1 MSKKFHGSPEDNSL
15 KLRGFFLFLPPLFY
29 FRSVTM
35 TDTIKIN
42 IQTVDESRLSQID
55 FNHIDFG
62 KVYSDHMF
70 IADYYQGKW
79 QDFRIEPYDMLSF
92 TPGSAILHYGQS
104 VFEGL
109 KAYKNES
116 GEVLVFRPEMNFKR
130 INLSAERMC
139 IPEISEEIFMEGMSE
154 LLKLDKNWIPDLP
167 NTSLY
172 IRPYIFA
179 LDEYI
184 GIKPSDNYKFIIFT
198 CPVGPYY
205 SKPLKVKIEQEFSRA
220 VHGGT
225 GYAKA
230 AGNYAGSL
238 YPAKLAQE
246 KGYDQ
251 LIWTDGA
258 THQYIEEAGTMNVM
272 FIKGNKLITAKTGDT
287 VLKGITRESVLTIA
301 KEWGMEIEERSISVE
316 EIVASLQKGEITEAF
331 GTGTA
336 ATIASIELIS
346 DGQTDYVLPKLK
358 PDGFS
363 NKVFEELDQIKTGK
377 KDDRHGW
384 IFKV

>member
-1 MSKKFHGSPEDNSL
+1 
-15 KLRGFFLFLPPLFY
+15 
-29 FRSVTM
+29 M
-35 TDTIKIN
+35 TDTLKIN
-42 IQTVDESRLSQID
+42 IETIGTSRLSQVD

-70 IADYYQGKW
+70 IADYYNDTW
-79 QDFRIEPYDMLSF
+79 QNFRIEPYDMLRF

-104 VFEGL
+104 VFEGM
-109 KAYKNES
+109 KAYKS
-116 GEVLVFRPEMNFKR
+116 VTGDILVFRPEQNFNR
-130 INLSAERMC
+130 INKSAERMC
-139 IPEISEEIFMEGMSE
+139 IPQVSEEIFMNGLTE
-154 LLKLDKNWIPDLP
+154 LLRIDRNWVPELP

-179 LDEYI
+179 LDEFI
-184 GIKPSDNYKFIIFT
+184 GIRPSDNYKFIIFT

-205 SKPLKVKIEQEFSRA
+205 SKPLKVKIEKEFSRA

-238 YPAKLAQE
+238 YPAKLAQQ

-258 THQYIEEAGTMNVM
+258 THQYVEEAGTMNIM
-272 FIKGNKLITAKTGDT
+272 FIKGNKLITAETGDT
-287 VLKGITRESVLTIA
+287 VLRGITRDSVLTIA
-301 KEWGMEIEERSISVE
+301 KEWGYEVEERRVSVE
-316 EIVASLQKGEITEAF
+316 EIVQGLKKGEIDEAF

-336 ATIASIELIS
+336 ATIATIEVIGD
-346 DGQTDYVLPKLK
+346 DGTDYTLPPLG
-358 PDGFS
+358 PDSFS
-363 NKVFEELDQIKTGK
+363 TRVFAELDQIKTGK
-377 KDDRHGW
+377 KEDKYGW
-384 IFKV
+384 NYKI

>member
-1 MSKKFHGSPEDNSL
+1 
-15 KLRGFFLFLPPLFY
+15 
-29 FRSVTM
+29 M
-35 TDTIKIN
+35 TDMIKIK
-42 IQTVDESRLSQID
+42 IQPTNESRLSQID
-55 FNHIDFG
+55 FHHIDFG
-62 KVYSDHMF
+62 KIYSDHMF

-79 QDFRIEPYDMLSF
+79 QDFRIEPYDMLSLA
-92 TPGSAILHYGQS
+92 PGSAILHYGQS

-109 KAYKNES
+109 KAYKNKS
-116 GEVLVFRPEMNFKR
+116 GQVLVFRPDMNFQR
-130 INLSAERMC
+130 INQSSQRMC
-139 IPEISEEIFMEGMSE
+139 IPELPEEIFMKGMAE
-154 LLKLDKNWIPDLP
+154 LLQLDKNWIPNLP

-179 LDEYI
+179 VDEYI
-184 GIKPSDNYKFIIFT
+184 GIKPADNYKFIIFT

-205 SKPLKVKIEQEFSRA
+205 SKPLKVKIEREFSRA

-238 YPAKLAQE
+238 YPASLAQK

-258 THQYIEEAGTMNVM
+258 THQYIEEAGTMNIM

-287 VLKGITRESVLTIA
+287 VLKGITRKSVLTIA
-301 KEWGMEIEERSISVE
+301 KEWGMAVEERTISVD
-316 EIVASLQKGEITEAF
+316 EIVTSLQKGEITEAF

-346 DGQTDYVLPKLK
+346 DGEKDYKLPAITA
-358 PDGFS
+358 DSFS
-363 NKVFEELDQIKTGK
+363 SKVFEELDQIKTGNK
-377 KDDRHGW
+377 EDRHNW
-384 IFKV
+384 VYNI

>member
-1 MSKKFHGSPEDNSL
+1 
-15 KLRGFFLFLPPLFY
+15 
-29 FRSVTM
+29 M

-42 IQTVDESRLSQID
+42 IQQIDESRLSQID

-79 QDFRIEPYDMLSF
+79 NDFRIEPYDMLDF
-92 TPGSAILHYGQS
+92 KPGSAILHYGQS

-116 GEVLVFRPEMNFKR
+116 GEVLVFRPDMNFKR
-130 INLSAERMC
+130 INQSSQRMC
-139 IPEISEEIFMEGMSE
+139 IPELTEDIFMEGMAE
-154 LLKLDKNWIPDLP
+154 VLRLDKNWIPDLP

-179 LDEYI
+179 IDEYI
-184 GIKPSDNYKFIIFT
+184 GIKPSDSYKFIIFT

-205 SKPLKVKIEQEFSRA
+205 SKPLKVKIEKEFSRA

-258 THQYIEEAGTMNVM
+258 THQYIEEAGTMNIM
-272 FIKGNKLITAKTGDT
+272 FIKGNTLITAKTGDT
-287 VLKGITRESVLTIA
+287 VLKGITRDSVLTIA
-301 KEWGMEIEERSISVE
+301 KEWGIEVEERRISVD
-316 EIVASLQKGEITEAF
+316 EIVSSLQKGEITEAF

-346 DGQTDYVLPKLK
+346 DGTTDYMLPSISEES
-358 PDGFS
+358 FS
-363 NKVFEELDQIKTGK
+363 SKVFKELDHIKTGK
-377 KDDRHGW
+377 KEDRHGW
-384 IFKV
+384 IYKV

>member
-1 MSKKFHGSPEDNSL
+1 
-15 KLRGFFLFLPPLFY
+15 
-29 FRSVTM
+29 M
-35 TDTIKIN
+35 TDTININ
-42 IQTVDESRLSQID
+42 VNTTSSSRLSQID
-55 FNHIDFG
+55 FNNIVFG

-70 IADYYQGKW
+70 MADFYNGQW

-109 KAYKNES
+109 KANKSET
-116 GEVLVFRPEMNFKR
+116 GKITVFRPEDNFR
-130 INLSAERMC
+130 RLNLSAERMC
-139 IPEISEEIFMEGMSE
+139 IPQITEEMFMNGLTE
-154 LLKLDKNWIPDLP
+154 LLRLDKNWVPDLP

-184 GIKPSDNYKFIIFT
+184 GIKPSDNYKFLIFT
-198 CPVGPYY
+198 CPVGAYY
-205 SKPLKVKIEQEFSRA
+205 SKPLKVKIETEYSRA
-220 VHGGT
+220 VQGGT

-238 YPAKLAQE
+238 YPAKLAQD

-258 THQYIEEAGTMNVM
+258 THQFIEEAGTMNVM
-272 FIKGNKLITAKTGDT
+272 FLKGNKLITAETGDT
-287 VLKGITRESVLTIA
+287 VLKGITRDSVLTIA
-301 KEWGMEIEERSISVE
+301 KEWGIEVEERRISVE
-316 EIVASLQKGEITEAF
+316 EIVDSLKKGELTEAF

-336 ATIASIELIS
+336 ATIATIELIG
-346 DGQTDYVLPKLK
+346 DGENDYTIPAPG
-358 PDGFS
+358 PDSFS
-363 NKVFEELDQIKTGK
+363 TKVFAELDDIKTGK
-377 KDDRHGW
+377 KEDTHGW
-384 IFKV
+384 IYRI

>member
-1 MSKKFHGSPEDNSL
+1 
-15 KLRGFFLFLPPLFY
+15 
-29 FRSVTM
+29 M
-35 TDTIKIN
+35 TDTIRIN
-42 IQTVDESRLSQID
+42 IQPVSESRLSQID

-70 IADYYQGKW
+70 IADYYHGKW
-79 QDFRIEPYDMLSF
+79 QDFRIEPYDMLTF

-109 KAYKNES
+109 KAYKDES
-116 GEVLVFRPEMNFKR
+116 GNVLVFRPEMNFNR
-130 INLSAERMC
+130 INKSAQRMC
-139 IPEISEEIFMEGMSE
+139 IPEISEEIFMDGLTE
-154 LLKLDKNWIPDLP
+154 LLRLDKNWIPDLP

-184 GIKPSDNYKFIIFT
+184 GIKPSENYKFIIFT

-205 SKPLKVKIEQEFSRA
+205 SKPLKVKIERKFSRA

-258 THQYIEEAGTMNVM
+258 THEYIEEAGTMNIM
-272 FIKGNKLITAKTGDT
+272 FMIGDKLVTAETGDT
-287 VLKGITRESVLTIA
+287 VLNGITRDSVLTIA
-301 KEWGMEIEERSISVE
+301 EEWGIEVEERRISVD
-316 EIVASLQKGEITEAF
+316 EIVQGLQNEKIREAF

-336 ATIASIELIS
+336 ATIATIEIINN
-346 DGQTDYVLPKLK
+346 GEKDYLLPVPG
-358 PDGFS
+358 PDSFS
-363 NKVFEELDQIKTGK
+363 AKVFQELDKIKTGK
-377 KDDRHGW
+377 KEDTHDW
-384 IFKV
+384 IYKV

>member
-1 MSKKFHGSPEDNSL
+1 
-15 KLRGFFLFLPPLFY
+15 
-29 FRSVTM
+29 M
-35 TDTIKIN
+35 TDKIKIN
-42 IQTVDESRLSQID
+42 IHPISQSRLSQTD
-55 FNHIDFG
+55 FNDIEFG

-104 VFEGL
+104 VFEGM
-109 KAYKNES
+109 KAYRNQA
-116 GEVLVFRPEMNFKR
+116 GEVLVFRPEMNFIR
-130 INLSAERMC
+130 INKSAERMC
-139 IPEISEEIFMEGMSE
+139 IPQISEAIFMNGLTEV
-154 LLKLDKNWIPDLP
+154 LRLDKDWVPKLP

-198 CPVGPYY
+198 CPVSPYY
-205 SKPLKVKIEQEFSRA
+205 SKPLKVKIEREFSRA

-258 THQYIEEAGTMNVM
+258 THTYIEEAGTMNIM
-272 FIKGNKLITAKTGDT
+272 FIKGNKIITAETGDT
-287 VLKGITRESVLTIA
+287 VLKGITRASVLTIA
-301 KEWGMEIEERSISVE
+301 REWGYEVEERRITVD
-316 EIVASLQKGEITEAF
+316 EIVESLKNNEITEAF

-336 ATIASIELIS
+336 ATIATIELIGD
-346 DGQTDYVLPKLK
+346 DGTDYTIPAPS
-358 PDGFS
+358 PDSFS
-363 NKVFEELDQIKTGK
+363 TKVFKELDSIKTGEK
-377 KDDRHGW
+377 EDTHNW
-384 IFKV
+384 IYTI

>member
-1 MSKKFHGSPEDNSL
+1 MI
-15 KLRGFFLFLPPLFY
+15 
-29 FRSVTM
+29 
-35 TDTIKIN
+35 DTININ
-42 IQTVDESRLSQID
+42 IQPISESRLNQID

-70 IADYYQGKW
+70 IADYYHGDW
-79 QDFRIEPYDMLSF
+79 RNYRIEPYDLLRF

-109 KAYKNES
+109 KAYKSET
-116 GEVLVFRPEMNFKR
+116 EDVLVFRPEMNWNR
-130 INLSAERMC
+130 INRSAERMC
-139 IPEISEEIFMEGMSE
+139 IPEISEEIFMDGLTE
-154 LLKLDKNWIPDLP
+154 LLRLDKNWIPDLP

-205 SKPLKVKIEQEFSRA
+205 SKPLKVKIEKEFSRA

-230 AGNYAGSL
+230 GGNYAASL

-258 THQYIEEAGTMNVM
+258 THQYIEEAGTMNIM
-272 FIKGNKLITAKTGDT
+272 FIIGNKLVTAETGDT
-287 VLKGITRESVLTIA
+287 VLSGITRDSVLTIA
-301 KEWGMEIEERSISVE
+301 KEWGIEVEERRIAVD
-316 EIVASLQKGEITEAF
+316 EIVSGLQNGEIKEAF

-336 ATIASIELIS
+336 ATIAAIEIIG
-346 DGQTDYVLPKLK
+346 DGENDYRLPTLG
-358 PDGFS
+358 PDSFS
-363 NKVFEELDQIKTGK
+363 TKVFEELDKIKTGK
-377 KDDRHGW
+377 KEDTHGW
-384 IFKV
+384 IYKI

>member
-1 MSKKFHGSPEDNSL
+1 
-15 KLRGFFLFLPPLFY
+15 
-29 FRSVTM
+29 M

-42 IQTVDESRLSQID
+42 IQPTSESRLNQID

-62 KVYSDHMF
+62 KVYSDHMY
-70 IADYYQGKW
+70 IADYYHGEW
-79 QDFRIEPYDMLSF
+79 QNFRIEPYDMLSF

-104 VFEGL
+104 VFEGM
-109 KAYKNES
+109 KAYKNEA
-116 GEVLVFRPEMNFKR
+116 GEVLAFRPEMNFQR
-130 INLSAERMC
+130 LNLSAERMC
-139 IPEISEEIFMEGMSE
+139 IPQISEEIFMSGLVE
-154 LLKLDKNWIPDLP
+154 LLRMDKNWIPDLP

-184 GIKPSDNYKFIIFT
+184 GIRPSDNYRFIIFT

-205 SKPLKVKIEQEFSRA
+205 SKALKVKIEKNFSRA

-238 YPAKLAQE
+238 YPAKLAQDA
-246 KGYDQ
+246 GYDQ

-258 THQYIEEAGTMNVM
+258 THSYVEEAGTMNVM
-272 FIKGNKLITAKTGDT
+272 FIKGNTLITAETGDT
-287 VLKGITRESVLTIA
+287 VLRGITRDSVLTLA
-301 KEWGMEIEERSISVE
+301 REWGYEVEERRISVN
-316 EIVASLQKGEITEAF
+316 EIVESLKKGEIKEAF

-336 ATIASIELIS
+336 ATIAPIELIA
-346 DGQTDYVLPKLK
+346 DEDTDYSLPATSA
-358 PDGFS
+358 DSFS
-363 NKVFEELDQIKTGK
+363 SKVFKELDDIKTGI
-377 KDDRHGW
+377 KDDTHGW
-384 IFKV
+384 IYKV

>member
-1 MSKKFHGSPEDNSL
+1 MKITVKPVENS
-15 KLRGFFLFLPPLFY
+15 R
-29 FRSVTM
+29 
-35 TDTIKIN
+35 I
-42 IQTVDESRLSQID
+42 SQID
-55 FNHIDFG
+55 FNDIDFG

-70 IADYYQGKW
+70 ISDYYNGQW

-92 TPGSAILHYGQS
+92 TPGSTILHYGQS

-109 KAYKNES
+109 KAYRCES
-116 GEVLVFRPEMNFKR
+116 GQINVFRPENNFHR
-130 INLSAERMC
+130 LNLSAERMC
-139 IPEISEEIFMEGMSE
+139 IPQITEEMFMEGLTE

-184 GIKPSDNYKFIIFT
+184 GIRPSENYKFIIFT
-198 CPVGPYY
+198 CPVGAYY
-205 SKPLKVKIEQEFSRA
+205 SKPLKVKIETEFSRA
-220 VHGGT
+220 VQGGT

-238 YPAKLAQE
+238 YPARLAQE

-258 THQYIEEAGTMNVM
+258 THQFIEEAGTMNIM
-272 FIKGNKLITAKTGDT
+272 FMKDNKLITAETGDT
-287 VLKGITRESVLTIA
+287 VLKGITRDSVLTIA
-301 KEWGMEIEERSISVE
+301 KEWGIEVEQRKISVE
-316 EIVASLQKGEITEAF
+316 EIVSSLQKGEITEAF

-336 ATIASIELIS
+336 ATIATIELIG
-346 DGQTDYVLPKLK
+346 DGENDYDIPA
-358 PDGFS
+358 PDQDSFS
-363 NKVFEELDQIKTGK
+363 TRVFAELDNIKTGRK
-377 KDDRHGW
+377 EDTHGW
-384 IFKV
+384 IYNI

>member
-1 MSKKFHGSPEDNSL
+1 
-15 KLRGFFLFLPPLFY
+15 
-29 FRSVTM
+29 M
-35 TDTIKIN
+35 TDTIKI
-42 IQTVDESRLSQID
+42 TVRKVTESRLRQVD

-70 IADYYQGKW
+70 IADYYSGQW

-109 KAYKNES
+109 KAYRSVNDEI
-116 GEVLVFRPEMNFKR
+116 LVFRPMDNFLR
-130 INLSAERMC
+130 LNLSAVRMC
-139 IPEISEEIFMEGMSE
+139 IPEIAEELFMDGLTE
-154 LLKLDKNWIPDLP
+154 LLRLDQNWVPGLP

-184 GIKPSDNYKFIIFT
+184 GIRPSDNYKFIIFT
-198 CPVGPYY
+198 CPVGAYY
-205 SKPLKVKIEQEFSRA
+205 SKPLKVKIETKYSRA
-220 VHGGT
+220 VQGGT

-238 YPAKLAQE
+238 YPAKLAKNQ
-246 KGYDQ
+246 GYDQ

-258 THQYIEEAGTMNVM
+258 THTCIEEAGTMNVM
-272 FIKGNKLITAKTGDT
+272 FMSGNTLLTADTGDT
-287 VLKGITRESVLTIA
+287 VLKGITRDSVLTIA
-301 KEWGMEIEERSISVE
+301 KEWGIDVQERKITVD
-316 EIVASLQKGEITEAF
+316 EIVERLEKGEINEAF

-336 ATIASIELIS
+336 ATIAPIEMIG
-346 DGQTDYVLPKLK
+346 DGKKDYMVPLPGPESFSTRVL
-358 PDGFS
+358 D
-363 NKVFEELDQIKTGK
+363 ELDNIKTGK
-377 KDDRHGW
+377 KEDKHGW
-384 IFKV
+384 MYRI

>member
-1 MSKKFHGSPEDNSL
+1 MIDT
-15 KLRGFFLFLPPLFY
+15 LRLNIKP
-29 FRSVTM
+29 VT
-35 TDTIKIN
+35 T
-42 IQTVDESRLSQID
+42 SRLSQVD
-55 FNHIDFG
+55 FNNIDFG

-70 IADYYQGKW
+70 ISDYYKGQW

-109 KAYKNES
+109 KAYKTIA
-116 GEVLVFRPEMNFKR
+116 GEIAVFRPEMNFR
-130 INLSAERMC
+130 RLNQSALRMC
-139 IPEISEEIFMEGMSE
+139 IPQITEEMFMDGLTE
-154 LLKLDKNWIPDLP
+154 LLKLDKNWVPDIP

-184 GIKPSDNYKFIIFT
+184 GVRPSDNYKFVIFT

-205 SKPLKVKIEQEFSRA
+205 SKPLKVKIETEFSRA
-220 VHGGT
+220 VQGGT

-251 LIWTDGA
+251 LLWTDGA
-258 THQYIEEAGTMNVM
+258 THKYIEEAGTMNVM
-272 FIKGNKLITAKTGDT
+272 FIKNNRLLTAETGDT
-287 VLKGITRESVLTIA
+287 VLKGITRDSVLTIA
-301 KEWGMEIEERSISVE
+301 RDWGIEVEEKKLSVE
-316 EIVASLQKGEITEAF
+316 EIVASLKNGEITEAF

-336 ATIASIELIS
+336 ATIATIETIA
-346 DGQTDYVLPKLK
+346 DDDQEYDIPLPG
-358 PDGFS
+358 PDSFS
-363 NKVFEELDQIKTGK
+363 TKVFTELDNIKTGK
-377 KDDRHGW
+377 KEDTRNW
-384 IFKV
+384 VYKI

>member
-1 MSKKFHGSPEDNSL
+1 
-15 KLRGFFLFLPPLFY
+15 
-29 FRSVTM
+29 M
-35 TDTIKIN
+35 TDTIKISVRKVN
-42 IQTVDESRLSQID
+42 ESRLKQTD

-70 IADYYQGKW
+70 IADYYDGQW
-79 QDFRIEPYDMLSF
+79 QEFRIEPYDMLSF

-109 KAYKNES
+109 KAYRSES
-116 GEVLVFRPEMNFKR
+116 DDILVFRPLDNFR
-130 INLSAERMC
+130 RLNLSAVRMC
-139 IPEISEEIFMEGMSE
+139 IPEISEELFMEGLNE
-154 LLKLDKNWIPDLP
+154 LLRLDKNWVPGLP

-184 GIKPSDNYKFIIFT
+184 GIRPSDNYKFIIFT
-198 CPVGPYY
+198 CPVGAYY
-205 SKPLKVKIEQEFSRA
+205 SKPLKVKIETKFSRA
-220 VHGGT
+220 VQGGT

-258 THQYIEEAGTMNVM
+258 THSYIEEAGTMNIM
-272 FIKGNKLITAKTGDT
+272 FMKGDTLITAETGDT
-287 VLKGITRESVLTIA
+287 VLRGITRDSVLTIA
-301 KEWGMEIEERSISVE
+301 REWGITVEERTISVD
-316 EIVASLQKGEITEAF
+316 EIVQSLKNGEITEAF

-336 ATIASIELIS
+336 ATIAPIELVS
-346 DGQTDYVLPKLK
+346 DGEKDYDIPLPG
-358 PDGFS
+358 PESFS
-363 NKVFEELDQIKTGK
+363 TKVFAQLDDIKTGK
-377 KDDRHGW
+377 KEDRHNW
-384 IFKV
+384 IYTI